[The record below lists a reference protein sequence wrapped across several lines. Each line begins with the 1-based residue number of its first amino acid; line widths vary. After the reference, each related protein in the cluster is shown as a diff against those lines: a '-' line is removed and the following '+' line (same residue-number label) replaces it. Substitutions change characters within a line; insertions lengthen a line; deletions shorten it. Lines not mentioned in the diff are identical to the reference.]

1 MSKNNEVKSSKE
13 TPKEMKFFKKLTA
26 IPYLL
31 VFFALLMPFATV
43 SCTGANLTPKKEESQ
58 DSTVRDVPH
67 VEKMESVLM
76 EPTLYKLMMGL
87 NLEEEM
93 SEVGAAELKRFE
105 KSGFLSALKART
117 PSYPLLPPMNFL
129 WVILIGIIL
138 SAAFAFYTPLGS
150 ITLGM
155 LTWVSMWAA
164 LAQFGE
170 VTGAVGVPIIKVE
183 PGIGLY
189 AATFMIFFGTA
200 MNLASII
207 RPIVLELK
215 ARRATR
221 NA

>member
-1 MSKNNEVKSSKE
+1 MR
-13 TPKEMKFFKKLTA
+13 FFKKLTA

-43 SCTGANLTPKKEESQ
+43 SCTGANLTQKKVESQ
-58 DSTVRDVPH
+58 DSTVQTVPQ

-76 EPTLYKLMMGL
+76 EPSLYKLMTGV
-87 NLEEEM
+87 NLEEDM
-93 SEVGAAELKRFE
+93 SEAGAAELKRFE
-105 KSGFLSALKART
+105 KSGFLTALKART
-117 PSYPLLPPMNFL
+117 PDYPQLPPMNFL
-129 WVILIGIIL
+129 WVILLGVVL
-138 SAAFAFYTPLGS
+138 SAVFAMFTPLGS

-155 LTWVSMWAA
+155 LTWVAMWAA

-170 VTGAVGVPIIKVE
+170 VTGAVGVPILKVE

-207 RPIVLELK
+207 RPIVMEVK
-215 ARRATR
+215 AKRMAKKVKV
-221 NA
+221 